1 MRCFSHP
8 YMTLCMFLSIAGLPA
23 VAAAQ
28 PDASA
33 QRPNILFIMSDD
45 HAQRAISAYG
55 GNLAETPNIDRIA
68 VEGALFRNSFVTNS
82 ICTPSRAVLL
92 TGKFSHR
99 NGVRINGDVFDS
111 RQATFPRILQEQGY
125 ETAVVG
131 KWHLSSEPAGFDHWQ
146 VLEGQGEYYSPR
158 FLTPTGKVQYDGS
171 YVTDK
176 ITDLALEFL
185 QNRDRNRPFMMLYHH
200 KAPHRNWMP
209 ALDDLDAGNASGI
222 PLPDSFDDDYSGR
235 PAAQEADMR
244 IADMFL
250 SYDMKLQPDDYGTET
265 GSGGGSG
272 SEEAVNQAL
281 EAWQDAYARLSP
293 AQKASWDRYYDR
305 VNAGYRQVKD
315 DPEALARWKYRR
327 YLHDYLATVRAVD
340 KNIGRV
346 LDYLDMEGLYEN
358 TIVIYTSDQGFY
370 LGEHGWYDKRFM
382 YEESMRTPLLI
393 RYPAGVRAGQQVDE
407 LVQNL
412 DLAPTLLDFAGAP
425 VPAGM
430 HGLSLKKLL
439 NGNHPG
445 NWRDALYYHYYQ
457 YPAWHMV
464 NPHYGVRSA
473 THKLI
478 HFYTMDHW
486 ELYELQR
493 DPQELNNRYNHPGY
507 AQVREELHERLGQL
521 QKQYGDNAAGT
532 DPHRAGRQAAGQ

>member
-1 MRCFSHP
+1 MMRCFNHP
-8 YMTLCMFLSIAGLPA
+8 HLTLCMVLSIA
-23 VAAAQ
+23 AAAAP
-28 PDASA
+28 PDASTL
-33 QRPNILFIMSDD
+33 RPNILFIMSDD

-55 GNLAETPNIDRIA
+55 GDLAVTPNIDRIA
-68 VEGALFRNSFVTNS
+68 DEGALFRNSFVTNS

-92 TGKFSHR
+92 TGTFSHR
-99 NGVRINGDVFDS
+99 NGVRINGDVFDG
-111 RQATFPRILQEQGY
+111 RQTTFPRILQQHGY
-125 ETAVVG
+125 ETAIVG

-146 VLEGQGEYYSPR
+146 VLDGQGEYYSPR
-158 FLTPTGKVQYDGS
+158 FLTPAGTVQYDGS

-209 ALDDLDAGNASGI
+209 AVDDLDTGSAAGIS
-222 PLPDSFDDDYSGR
+222 LPDSFFDDYAGR
-235 PAAQEADMR
+235 PAAREADMR

-250 SYDMKLQPDDYGTET
+250 SYDMKLQPDDYETET
-265 GSGGGSG
+265 GSGGGG
-272 SEEAVNQAL
+272 GREETVNQAL
-281 EAWQDAYARLSP
+281 KAWQDAYARLSP
-293 AQKASWDRYYDR
+293 AQKAVWDRFYDR
-305 VNAGYRQVKD
+305 ANAGYQQVKD

-340 KNIGRV
+340 MNIGRV
-346 LDYLDMEGLYEN
+346 LDYLDAEGLYEN

-382 YEESMRTPLLI
+382 YEESLRTPLLI
-393 RYPAGVRAGQQVDE
+393 RYPAAIRAGQQVDE

-425 VPAGM
+425 VPSGM
-430 HGLSLKKLL
+430 QGLSLKQLVI
-439 NGNHPG
+439 GTHRE
-445 NWRDALYYHYYQ
+445 NWRDGIYYHYYQ

-464 NPHYGVRSA
+464 NPHYGIRSA

-486 ELYELQR
+486 ELYDLQR
-493 DPQELNNRYNHPGY
+493 DPQELDNRYSHPDY
-507 AQVREELHERLGQL
+507 AQVRIQLHKRLGQL
-521 QKQYGDNAAGT
+521 QKHYGDSAAGT
-532 DPHRAGRQAAGQ
+532 QGYRHGQQASEQ

>member
-1 MRCFSHP
+1 M
-8 YMTLCMFLSIAGLPA
+8 
-23 VAAAQ
+23 
-28 PDASA
+28 
-33 QRPNILFIMSDD
+33 
-45 HAQRAISAYG
+45 
-55 GNLAETPNIDRIA
+55 
-68 VEGALFRNSFVTNS
+68 
-82 ICTPSRAVLL
+82 
-92 TGKFSHR
+92 
-99 NGVRINGDVFDS
+99 
-111 RQATFPRILQEQGY
+111 
-125 ETAVVG
+125 
-131 KWHLSSEPAGFDHWQ
+131 
-146 VLEGQGEYYSPR
+146 LEGQGEYYSPR

-209 ALDDLDAGNASGI
+209 AIDDLDAGNASGI

-293 AQKASWDRYYDR
+293 AQKASWDIYYDR

-340 KNIGRV
+340 RNVGRV

-393 RYPAGVRAGQQVDE
+393 RYPAGVRARQQVDE

-425 VPAGM
+425 IPAGM
-430 HGLSLKKLL
+430 QGLSFKKLL
-439 NGNHPG
+439 NGNPPG

-478 HFYTMDHW
+478 HFYMMDYW
-486 ELYELQR
+486 ELYDLER
-493 DPQELNNRYNHPGY
+493 DPQEMNNRYNHPGY

-521 QKQYGDNAAGT
+521 QEQYGDAAAG
-532 DPHRAGRQAAGQ
+532 AGGYRTGQ